1 MLLCMVFLAAAPSA
15 SALEET
21 IYPGVGI
28 GKVKLGMTA
37 AQVKKR
43 LGADYL
49 LNGSETI
56 GGKRYVDYAWDYAR
70 WVVTFGQE
78 GRSLRVVQVATNVH
92 GQRTAKGV
100 GFGSVWQRLVRAYP
114 GGRCGWGNHYSP
126 YGDYLEYLVA
136 SKGGTQTLFSLEM
149 VFGGVPKRIV
159 DYSVVEVRVRS
170 PFEPLDEFGAK
181 RQYRCSD
188 DWRTTDT
195 PEKVA
200 A

>member
-1 MLLCMVFLAAAPSA
+1 MLLCIVFVAAAPSA

-21 IYPGVGI
+21 ISPGIDIGI
-28 GKVKLGMTA
+28 GQVKLGMTT

-49 LNGSETI
+49 QS
-56 GGKRYVDYAWDYAR
+56 
-70 WVVTFGQE
+70 
-78 GRSLRVVQVATNVH
+78 
-92 GQRTAKGV
+92 
-100 GFGSVWQRLVRAYP
+100 
-114 GGRCGWGNHYSP
+114 
-126 YGDYLEYLVA
+126 
-136 SKGGTQTLFSLEM
+136 LFSLTM

-159 DYSVVEVRVRS
+159 DYTVVEVRVRS

-188 DWRTTDT
+188 DWRTTDS